1 MSIITDKEKIQ
12 TLLDRGILD
21 TVLPS
26 RDFLISELSSG
37 KRLRIYIGFDP
48 TGTALHLGHAQNL
61 MFLEDLRKLG
71 HEVIILFGD
80 FTARI
85 GDPDKSSARTQL
97 TKEQVLEYAKGWVD
111 QVRPLLDF
119 DDTNNPPVIRYNSEW
134 LEKLSFADVISLASH
149 FTVQQMIER
158 DMFQKRIQS
167 GSPVYLHEFMYPLMQ
182 GYDSVVMD
190 VDVELCA
197 TDQLFNALAGR
208 TLQKKMHEKE
218 KHVIALRLVA
228 NPVTGE
234 LMSKSR
240 GSGVLLDLSANEMYG
255 ALMSQP
261 DEMTEIFF
269 TSCTRIPLEK
279 KDEIM
284 QMGPRDAKMFI
295 AREIVGIFHGAE
307 NATKAEESF
316 IETFRKGGVP
326 DDMPIVTIDAQTSL
340 VDILVAEK
348 LVPSKSEW
356 KRLVEGGAVSIHEGE
371 KITDVSFVPNTSC
384 VIKIGKRLFVNVV
397 RP

>member
-1 MSIITDKEKIQ
+1 MQIITDKTTIERV
-12 TLLDRGILD
+12 LDRGMLD

-48 TGTALHLGHAQNL
+48 TGMALHLGHAQNL

-85 GDPDKSSARTQL
+85 GDPDKSSARQQL
-97 TKEQVLEYAKGWVD
+97 TKEQVLEYASGWVN

-119 DDTNNPPVIRYNSEW
+119 NDTENPPVIQYNSEW
-134 LEKLSFADVISLASH
+134 LEKLSFADVIQLASH

-167 GSPVYLHEFMYPLMQ
+167 GAPVYVHEFMYPLMQ
-182 GYDSVVMD
+182 GYDSVAMD
-190 VDVELCA
+190 VDIELCA

-208 TLQKKMHEKE
+208 TLQKKINNKE

-240 GSGVLLDLSANEMYG
+240 GSGVLLDASANDMYG

-269 TSCTRIPLEK
+269 TSCTRIPLNQ
-279 KDEIM
+279 KDTIM
-284 QMGPRDAKMFI
+284 GMGPRDAKMFI
-295 AREIVGIFHGAE
+295 AKEIVGMFHGKEYAI
-307 NATKAEESF
+307 KAEQAF

-326 DDMPIVTIDAQTSL
+326 DEMPEIKIDANKSL
-340 VDILVAEK
+340 GEILVEQK
-348 LVPSKSEW
+348 HIPSKSEW
-356 KRLVEGGAVSIHEGE
+356 KRLIDGGAVSMHEGE
-371 KITDVSFVPNTSC
+371 KISDVSFVPAEPC
-384 VIKIGKRLFVNVV
+384 VIKIGKRLFIKIVG
-397 RP
+397 

>member
-1 MSIITDKEKIQ
+1 MITDKITIEAV
-12 TLLDRGILD
+12 LDRGVLNTI
-21 TVLPS
+21 LPS

-37 KRLRIYIGFDP
+37 KQLRIYIGFDP
-48 TGTALHLGHAQNL
+48 TGIALHLGHAQNL

-85 GDPDKSSARTQL
+85 GDPDKSSARQQL
-97 TKEQVLEYAKGWVD
+97 TKDQVLEYAKGWIN
-111 QVRPLLDF
+111 QVRPLLNF
-119 DDTNNPPVIRYNSEW
+119 DDSENPPVIQYNSTW
-134 LEKLSFADVISLASH
+134 LEKLSFEDVINLASH

-190 VDVELCA
+190 VDIELCA

-208 TLQKKMHEKE
+208 TLQKKINNKE
-218 KHVIALRLVA
+218 KHIIALRLVA

-240 GSGVLLDLSANEMYG
+240 GSGVLLDLSANDMYG
-255 ALMSQP
+255 ALMAQP

-269 TSCTRIPLEK
+269 TSCTRISLDQ
-279 KDEIM
+279 KDIIM
-284 QMGPRDAKMFI
+284 NMGPRDAKMYI
-295 AREIVGIFHGAE
+295 AKHIVEIFHGKDGGE
-307 NATKAEESF
+307 KAEQSF

-326 DDMPIVTIDAQTSL
+326 DEMPDIYLVSNKSLGEIL
-340 VDILVAEK
+340 VDQKHI
-348 LVPSKSEW
+348 PSKSEW
-356 KRLVEGGAVSIHEGE
+356 KRLIDGGAVSIHEGE
-371 KITDVSFVPNTSC
+371 KIVDVSYTPVQPC
-384 VIKIGKRLFVNVV
+384 IIKIGKRLFFKISL
-397 RP
+397 